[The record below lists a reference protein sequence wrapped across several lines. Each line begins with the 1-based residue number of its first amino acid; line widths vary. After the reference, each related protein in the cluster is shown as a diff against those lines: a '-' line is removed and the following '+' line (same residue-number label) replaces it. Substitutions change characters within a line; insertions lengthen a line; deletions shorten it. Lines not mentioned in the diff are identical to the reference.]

1 MGTAHQ
7 GELATDPPSTHRET
21 SVTSTQLAGG
31 RDVVAFLVNQHQQ
44 IKDLFAQV
52 STSRGDERQ
61 QAFTALRR
69 LLAVHETA
77 EEEVVHPRARKE
89 LSDGEEVV
97 DARLQEENEAKQT
110 LATLES
116 LDIDSTEFEKLFQEL
131 QADVLNHAAAEEQ
144 QEFGRLADELDP
156 DQLER
161 MRRAVELAEA
171 TAPTRPH
178 PGVESAKTNML
189 AGPFASMLDRA
200 RDMLT
205 GKTDDAG

>member
-1 MGTAHQ
+1 
-7 GELATDPPSTHRET
+7 
-21 SVTSTQLAGG
+21 VTSTQLAGG